1 MSYSGRSKT
10 LLGANLAARSQ
21 HITIDRLPR
30 AVTACI
36 VPMWKNEIAVRY
48 APQRI
53 DDILW
58 QPIPPRAGH
67 DIVAL
72 KLSGLQAH
80 DIDDRQRS
88 QSGDDHDQPVFRPHF
103 TQYTVFLSQKTPS
116 FPFFSVYQVYHANM
130 NKFSEIVI

>member
-10 LLGANLAARSQ
+10 LLGADLATRSQ
-21 HITIDRLPR
+21 HITVYGLSGSVPS
-30 AVTACI
+30 CI
-36 VPMWKNEIAVRY
+36 VPMRKNVVAV
-48 APQRI
+48 ADPPQRI

-72 KLSGLQAH
+72 KLPRLQAH

-88 QSGDDHDQPVFRPHF
+88 QSGNNHDQAILRPHF
-103 TQYTVFLSQKTPS
+103 TQNSPNFAQKTPS
-116 FPFFSVYQVYHANM
+116 FPFFHSF
-130 NKFSEIVI
+130 FSISCEYEQIF